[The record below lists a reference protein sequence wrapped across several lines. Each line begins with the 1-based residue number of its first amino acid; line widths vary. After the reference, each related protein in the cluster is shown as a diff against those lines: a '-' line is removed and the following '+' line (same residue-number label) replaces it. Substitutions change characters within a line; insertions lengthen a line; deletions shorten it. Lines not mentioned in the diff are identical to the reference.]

1 MLLVVV
7 VLEPSPRKVLS
18 GCPELENAVRIA
30 IRIDLRDLGWR
41 QDAVRTYSPKGP
53 LPMKCC
59 SYVRWHHG
67 SSIPAASLSSKP
79 RLARKYSLVT
89 AMPLQAHFF
98 SGEGA
103 LAQLR

>member
-1 MLLVVV
+1 
-7 VLEPSPRKVLS
+7 
-18 GCPELENAVRIA
+18 
-30 IRIDLRDLGWR
+30 
-41 QDAVRTYSPKGP
+41 
-53 LPMKCC
+53 MKRC
-59 SYVRWHHG
+59 SYVRWHRG